1 MAALLDRTT
10 AIIMSITAAKVL
22 FLAAMSAPIALSSI
36 GNKSLRISATYL
48 VVSAASKLASATA
61 IQDMAI
67 VTPVLQMAVK
77 PISIQMSTF
86 VVHVPM
92 LLVNPKQT
100 PIRLNASL
108 GRATLTNVLPTSPIA
123 LLAVVV
129 NPICCPVRA
138 IAALV
143 APPAPVSA
151 SKTWPHIPVSR
162 DYVPSLLVPAD
173 LTTAI

>member
-10 AIIMSITAAKVL
+10 AITMSITVAKVL
-22 FLAAMSAPIALSSI
+22 SLAAMSAPIALSSI

-48 VVSAASKLASATA
+48 VVSAASKLASATV

-92 LLVNPKQT
+92 LLVHPN
-100 PIRLNASL
+100 
-108 GRATLTNVLPTSPIA
+108 
-123 LLAVVV
+123 
-129 NPICCPVRA
+129 
-138 IAALV
+138 
-143 APPAPVSA
+143 
-151 SKTWPHIPVSR
+151 
-162 DYVPSLLVPAD
+162 
-173 LTTAI
+173 